1 MNIHNLEFKA
11 SEVANLRGDEAKAG
25 FINYFKEIQR
35 YKTQLSQYTDFVN
48 VDDINSQIVSE
59 AETGYGFTDE
69 DLLAFRGAYLDLAY
83 SLKKRRENK
92 KNEEVSDEIQD
103 LDFEFVLFAS
113 ALIDYDYIMD
123 LIAQYAGAPSKMK
136 MTKDQLVSLVSSS
149 ANLID
154 ERDDIIAYIDSLDG
168 VNGKTE
174 QEIKVGYEVFK
185 TEKFAK
191 ELIAIAD
198 NHNLSIASLQS
209 FVHTIVDRKIFDGEK
224 LSELVAPLD
233 LGWKDRTKKE
243 TAIMTDLVPLLKR
256 MAEGQKISGLSA
268 YEEK

>member
-1 MNIHNLEFKA
+1 
-11 SEVANLRGDEAKAG
+11 
-25 FINYFKEIQR
+25 
-35 YKTQLSQYTDFVN
+35 
-48 VDDINSQIVSE
+48 
-59 AETGYGFTDE
+59 
-69 DLLAFRGAYLDLAY
+69 
-83 SLKKRRENK
+83 
-92 KNEEVSDEIQD
+92 
-103 LDFEFVLFAS
+103 
-113 ALIDYDYIMD
+113 MD
-123 LIAQYAGAPSKMK
+123 LIARYAGAPSTMK

-174 QEIKVGYEVFK
+174 QEIKDGYEVFK

-191 ELIAIAD
+191 ELIAISD
-198 NHNLSIASLQS
+198 NHNLSVASLQN
-209 FVHTIVDRKIFDGEK
+209 FVQTIVDRKIFDGEK
-224 LSELVAPLD
+224 LSELVAPLE

-256 MAEGQKISGLSA
+256 MVGCQKISGLSA

>member
-1 MNIHNLEFKA
+1 M
-11 SEVANLRGDEAKAG
+11 
-25 FINYFKEIQR
+25 
-35 YKTQLSQYTDFVN
+35 
-48 VDDINSQIVSE
+48 
-59 AETGYGFTDE
+59 
-69 DLLAFRGAYLDLAY
+69 
-83 SLKKRRENK
+83 
-92 KNEEVSDEIQD
+92 
-103 LDFEFVLFAS
+103 
-113 ALIDYDYIMD
+113 
-123 LIAQYAGAPSKMK
+123 
-136 MTKDQLVSLVSSS
+136 
-149 ANLID
+149 
-154 ERDDIIAYIDSLDG
+154 
-168 VNGKTE
+168 
-174 QEIKVGYEVFK
+174 FK